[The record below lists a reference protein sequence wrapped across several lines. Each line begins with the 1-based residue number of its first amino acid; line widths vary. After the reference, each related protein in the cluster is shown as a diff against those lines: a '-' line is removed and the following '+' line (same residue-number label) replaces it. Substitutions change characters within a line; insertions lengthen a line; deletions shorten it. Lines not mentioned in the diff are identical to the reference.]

1 MARGIRRIKW
11 SVVASI
17 ILLAIILALSV
28 ADWLSGGLRTFWMEH
43 PFLTGSLSSTLF
55 LLLGATLVQDWMARR
70 DESRLRIIIL
80 VACGALARAPL
91 AQRRMMWFLA
101 NGGTLVEDGDF
112 RGDSSLTSQI
122 RNALARNRIPEASE
136 NLVING
142 TLSAP
147 AVERRLEILARDP
160 EWLSAAYSLLR
171 AVSQGF
177 RAVIARWAP
186 LLAGSD
192 RSAQILI
199 ELAQQ
204 SDELTRVQVML
215 LPIARQQADGLSDET
230 IQDLAQA
237 WGKALAN
244 AVALDEAL
252 TRLSGKRGPEW
263 VCDARS
269 LLCADD
275 VARLRERDA
284 RKATRTMRL
293 QI

>member
-1 MARGIRRIKW
+1 MARGISRLKW
-11 SVVASI
+11 SMVASI
-17 ILLAIILALSV
+17 SLLAIILALSV
-28 ADWLSGGLRTFWMEH
+28 ADWLSGELRTFWMEH
-43 PFLTGSLSSTLF
+43 TFLTGSLSSTLF

-91 AQRRMMWFLA
+91 AQRRMMWFLV
-101 NGGTLVEDGDF
+101 NGGALLEDGDF
-112 RGDSSLTSQI
+112 RGDPSLTSQI

-142 TLSAP
+142 TLRAP

-160 EWLSAAYSLLR
+160 EWLNAAYSLLR
-171 AVSQGF
+171 AVSHGF
-177 RAVIARWAP
+177 RSVIARWAP
-186 LLAGSD
+186 LLTGSD
-192 RSAQILI
+192 RSANILI

-215 LPIARQQADGLSDET
+215 LPIARQQADLLSDEAV
-230 IQDLAQA
+230 QDLARV

-252 TRLSGKRGPEW
+252 TRLSGKRGPVW
-263 VCDARS
+263 TCDARS

-284 RKATRTMRL
+284 RTTTRTMRL
-293 QI
+293 HI